1 MAETF
6 RALRVHKLEKGTQ
19 ARFENLTL
27 ADLNPGEVVIRVA
40 YSCINYKDALAITG
54 TGKIMRGYPKVAGI
68 DLAGSVES
76 STDPAYKQGDKV
88 LVTGCNL
95 GEALD
100 GGFSEIARVPAAAVV
115 ALPNGLNLH
124 DAMALGTAGFTAAL
138 GVRRMLENHQTPNAG
153 TIVVT
158 GPTGGVGSVA
168 ISILKHLGFTV
179 AALTGKADSQ
189 ADYLKALGADEIIDR
204 KALEM
209 GTRPLERA
217 QWGGAVDNLGGDT
230 LAWLTRT
237 VDQWGTIASIGLAQ
251 GFRLDTT
258 VMPFILRGVSLLG
271 INSVEVPRAWREAVW
286 DRLGGPWKP
295 ARLDLIAPRT
305 ITLDEVP
312 QACAALVA
320 GGQHGRT
327 VVRIGGEP

>member
-1 MAETF
+1 MADDF
-6 RALRVHKLEKGTQ
+6 RALRVHKLDKGTE
-19 ARFENLTL
+19 ARFETLTL
-27 ADLNPGEVVIRVA
+27 ADLDPGEVVVRVA
-40 YSCINYKDALAITG
+40 YSCINYKDALAV
-54 TGKIMRGYPKVAGI
+54 TGKGRILRAFPKVAGI
-68 DLAGSVES
+68 DLSGTVES
-76 STDPAYKQGDKV
+76 STVPAYGKGDKV

-100 GGFSEIARVPAAAVV
+100 GGFTEIARVPASAVV
-115 ALPNGLNLH
+115 PLPAGMSLRE
-124 DAMALGTAGFTAAL
+124 AMALGTAGFTAAL
-138 GVRRMLENHQTPNAG
+138 GVRRMLENHQTPDKG

-168 ISILKHLGFTV
+168 ISILKHLGFKV
-179 AALTGKADSQ
+179 AALTGKADRQ
-189 ADYLKALGADEIIDR
+189 ADYLKALGADEVIDR

-209 GTRPLERA
+209 GTRPLERT
-217 QWGGAVDNLGGDT
+217 QWGGAVDNLGGNT

-237 VDQWGTIASIGLAQ
+237 VEQWGTIASIGLAQ
-251 GFRLDTT
+251 DFKLDTT

-271 INSVEVPRAWREAVW
+271 INSVDVPREWREAVW

-305 ITLDEVP
+305 ITLDELP
-312 QACAALVA
+312 AACEALVA

-327 VVRIGGEP
+327 VVRICGD